1 MGEDM
6 NGRFGNDR
14 LWAVRVAAVR
24 LIAAAS
30 SVLLFCGIASAQT
43 ALDRARRDET
53 VSVPTGNAAMEAAF
67 AKARAT
73 LDGFLALLDK
83 PPPDTDIYTVKL
95 RIVDPGN
102 RAVEFF
108 WVGNLERTGDDRFSG
123 RIDNTPRSVTTV
135 RNGQVV
141 RFTRAEIYDWMYVD
155 YSFINGKRRM
165 VGNFTLCAILTREKP
180 EEAAAVKRE
189 TGLVCD

>member
-1 MGEDM
+1 M
-6 NGRFGNDR
+6 NGRLEKDR
-14 LWAVRVAAVR
+14 FWAARVAPAP

-30 SVLLFCGIASAQT
+30 ALLLLCGIASAQT

-53 VSVPTGNAAMEAAF
+53 VSVPSGNDAMEAAF

-73 LDGFLALLDK
+73 LDDFLALLDK
-83 PPPDTDIYTVKL
+83 PPPNTDVYTVKL
-95 RIVDPGN
+95 RIVDPVN
-102 RAVEFF
+102 KAVEFF
-108 WVGNLERTGDDRFSG
+108 WVGDLERNGDGFRG
-123 RIDNTPRSVTTV
+123 RIDNTPRSVRNV

-141 RFTRAEIYDWMYVD
+141 RFSRAEIYDWMYVD
-155 YSFINGKRRM
+155 YNFINGKRRM

>member
-1 MGEDM
+1 M
-6 NGRFGNDR
+6 NGRFSNDR
-14 LWAVRVAAVR
+14 TWAVRVALAR
-24 LIAAAS
+24 LIAAALS
-30 SVLLFCGIASAQT
+30 LVPLCGIASAQT
-43 ALDRARRDET
+43 ALDRARQDKT

-73 LDGFLALLDK
+73 LDDFLALLDK
-83 PPPDTDIYTVKL
+83 PPPNTDVYTVKL

-102 RAVEFF
+102 RAVEYF
-108 WVGNLERTGDDRFSG
+108 WVGDLIRNGDGFSG
-123 RIDNTPRSVTTV
+123 RIDNTPRSVTNV
-135 RNGQVV
+135 RQGQVV
-141 RFTRAEIYDWMYVD
+141 RFTRAEIYDWMFVD
-155 YSFINGKRRM
+155 HNFINGKRRM